1 MDRDKRPAAEASTIS
16 HAVRLGSA
24 ASHRLDQHWS
34 PRKHRM
40 IKALP
45 AHCDVAS
52 AVASLANELLTT
64 FPGQPDGAALLDRMR
79 RRLNATDAVV
89 WVCEGKV
96 IWRVLRS
103 GRVTEPDL
111 NATIDLD
118 LGGAGI
124 QRLRHAGTVLCMA
137 GDVTGLEAL
146 VPRDVR
152 SFAAAATVGGEAI
165 TYVLV
170 VGWSS
175 TIPPCTAADVVPL
188 QVAAA
193 LLAGTL
199 RVSLPAMSLDATS
212 EAIFSSLPDPVAVV
226 DRDGRIIRVN
236 ARWSEAAANGVPD
249 ASDVPG
255 PATDYIDLLRRAADN
270 HVPKAAELLEGITA
284 VSTGRLD
291 RFQTT
296 YRGAAS
302 TTAVITVTPLLHP
315 RRGALI
321 AYTLRQDAGSGVA
334 DGIGQ
339 TTFERLADEAPIPL
353 VMTDPLGQVLHA
365 NQQWWD
371 AVGNRL
377 GNARGSVGWT
387 DGFDADVNEQAT
399 TAQATAVTSRAATDC
414 ELRLK
419 GVDGLYRWWAL
430 TLAPRFAH
438 DGSVD
443 GCIGVCH
450 DVTSRRHMQATLAE
464 LARKLIAAQE
474 TERSRIARELHD
486 DLGQQVALL
495 ATQLDTL
502 KPTSDRQREREL
514 ESARDSLHAL
524 ARSLTNLSRQLHP
537 GKIRLL
543 GVARTL
549 ESLCREMGGEN
560 GVRID
565 FVTRRVPRELPEDCG
580 VSLFRVAQEA
590 LRNAVKHSGATAIA
604 VRLTATR
611 SHLTLRITDNGKG
624 FDPLTT
630 QASGIGLLTMRE
642 RVELVDGTLA
652 VEPARPHGTTIRVVV
667 PIVRHSPATSASRYR
682 AAGEPRPVPVAAR
695 VARPAFSVPTPR
707 SSA

>member
-1 MDRDKRPAAEASTIS
+1 M
-16 HAVRLGSA
+16 
-24 ASHRLDQHWS
+24 
-34 PRKHRM
+34 
-40 IKALP
+40 
-45 AHCDVAS
+45 
-52 AVASLANELLTT
+52 
-64 FPGQPDGAALLDRMR
+64 
-79 RRLNATDAVV
+79 
-89 WVCEGKV
+89 
-96 IWRVLRS
+96 
-103 GRVTEPDL
+103 
-111 NATIDLD
+111 
-118 LGGAGI
+118 
-124 QRLRHAGTVLCMA
+124 
-137 GDVTGLEAL
+137 
-146 VPRDVR
+146 
-152 SFAAAATVGGEAI
+152 
-165 TYVLV
+165 
-170 VGWSS
+170 
-175 TIPPCTAADVVPL
+175 
-188 QVAAA
+188 
-193 LLAGTL
+193 
-199 RVSLPAMSLDATS
+199 
-212 EAIFSSLPDPVAVV
+212 
-226 DRDGRIIRVN
+226 
-236 ARWSEAAANGVPD
+236 
-249 ASDVPG
+249 
-255 PATDYIDLLRRAADN
+255 
-270 HVPKAAELLEGITA
+270 
-284 VSTGRLD
+284 
-291 RFQTT
+291 
-296 YRGAAS
+296 
-302 TTAVITVTPLLHP
+302 
-315 RRGALI
+315 
-321 AYTLRQDAGSGVA
+321 
-334 DGIGQ
+334 
-339 TTFERLADEAPIPL
+339 
-353 VMTDPLGQVLHA
+353 
-365 NQQWWD
+365 
-371 AVGNRL
+371 
-377 GNARGSVGWT
+377 
-387 DGFDADVNEQAT
+387 
-399 TAQATAVTSRAATDC
+399 
-414 ELRLK
+414 K

-642 RVELVDGTLA
+642 RVELVNGTLT

-667 PIVRHSPATSASRYR
+667 PLAGNPAATSSTSRNR
-682 AAGEPRPVPVAAR
+682 DAGEPRPVPVAAR